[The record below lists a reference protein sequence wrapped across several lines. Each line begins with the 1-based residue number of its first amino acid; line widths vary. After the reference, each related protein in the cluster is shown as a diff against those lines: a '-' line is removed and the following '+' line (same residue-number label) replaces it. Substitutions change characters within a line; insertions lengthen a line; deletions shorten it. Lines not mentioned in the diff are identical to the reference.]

1 MLQKKQEKAFNT
13 MLFMSNITES
23 ENKITN
29 IKHESIPI
37 VDMPDI
43 YAVRE
48 NNNLKHLHSSYQ
60 CPSQTSS
67 SFQ

>member
-1 MLQKKQEKAFNT
+1 
-13 MLFMSNITES
+13 MSNITES